1 MQACGG
7 EWLHPGEQRRDGC
20 ADTDRRGRI
29 RRRTE
34 RTCASATARPAAPA
48 TANIAATLA
57 GAARLVKTDLGTL
70 VLSGVNTYAGGTVV
84 KSGTLQVAQNLNLG
98 AASGALSL
106 DGGTLA
112 ATASFNTGRAITL
125 GAGSGGINVMGAAT
139 DLGVTS
145 AIGGSG
151 AIDQAGRRL
160 ADAASG

>member
-1 MQACGG
+1 M
-7 EWLHPGEQRRDGC
+7 
-20 ADTDRRGRI
+20 
-29 RRRTE
+29 
-34 RTCASATARPAAPA
+34 
-48 TANIAATLA
+48 
-57 GAARLVKTDLGTL
+57 

-145 AIGGSG
+145 AIGGN
-151 AIDQAGRRL
+151 AR
-160 ADAASG
+160 